1 LSSNHYFIKYFTLV
15 YSKNVVIVTLST
27 SIMFLILICM
37 YFWVWGVLR
46 RWFACAPTAYEVVR
60 DCRTFEKHCIRPV
73 FVGWFSKVSKST
85 TEVIQR
91 QILWMF
97 TTNRG
102 ACKMKQP

>member
-1 LSSNHYFIKYFTLV
+1 LSFSHYFTKYFKLV
-15 YSKNVVIVTLST
+15 YRKNVVIVTLST
-27 SIMFLILICM
+27 SIMFLLFICM
-37 YFWVWGVLR
+37 RFWVWGVLR

-60 DCRTFEKHCIRPV
+60 DCWTFEKHCIRPV
-73 FVGWFSKVSKST
+73 FVWFNKVSKSA
-85 TEVIQR
+85 TEVTQR